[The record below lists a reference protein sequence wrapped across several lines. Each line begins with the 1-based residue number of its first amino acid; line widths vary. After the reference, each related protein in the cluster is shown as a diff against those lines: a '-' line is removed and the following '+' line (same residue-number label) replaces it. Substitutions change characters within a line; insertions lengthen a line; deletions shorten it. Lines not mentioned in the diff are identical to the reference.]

1 MRIDPAK
8 HSWMTAP
15 ETRKLMAAPPS
26 RDMTKS
32 KIAKGM
38 SVVPVISRDTAKV
51 SERRHAH

>member
-15 ETRKLMAAPPS
+15 ETRKLIAAPPS
-26 RDMTKS
+26 RDMAKS
-32 KIAKGM
+32 KIARGM
-38 SVVPVISRDTAKV
+38 SVVPVISRDKIKA